1 LNTLFWIARS
11 LAPDSERGQAAL
23 EGLLT
28 ARELR
33 SFREA
38 IGFLWRVRIL
48 LHLVARRPEEKLTFD
63 FQPEIARRMGWR
75 GRGDELAVER
85 FMRRYFQVAREVGA
99 LTRAVSAQLEARQ
112 QKKAE
117 GRSEEHMSELQSR
130 ENLVCRLLLEKKN
143 IRANQLTHAI
153 TQSE

>member
-1 LNTLFWIARS
+1 M
-11 LAPDSERGQAAL
+11 
-23 EGLLT
+23 
-28 ARELR
+28 R

-38 IGFLWRVRIL
+38 IGFLWSVRIH
-48 LHLVARRPEEKLTFD
+48 LHLAAGRAEEKLTFD

-112 QKKAE
+112 QKKAQ
-117 GRSEEHMSELQSR
+117 GLARGLSR
-130 ENLVCRLLLEKKN
+130 LIPRQAA
-143 IRANQLTHAI
+143 RA
-153 TQSE
+153 